1 MDKNSANKDDS
12 SSSLLMEL
20 LKKYTT
26 RIDERETSRQE
37 DTRVYQ
43 QQQKAQ
49 TDEIEKLKETVTQL
63 QSTTTSSSVP
73 SQSTTNV
80 NQEKSNISYKKKWEE
95 AEAKYRNLEKKY
107 HQLETGG
114 IKRLQDKIDQLQ
126 RENNQFKLIKERIA
140 EICSCRQLTNIQL
153 EQLKLLVNS
162 SDVSIET
169 IANKNDFH
177 QQTIKLRDILIVH
190 NNELLTKIEE
200 TLKRK
205 RKRDQ
210 YENDSDNN
218 DNNH

>member
-1 MDKNSANKDDS
+1 
-12 SSSLLMEL
+12 MEL